1 MADLAKNG
9 RVWIP
14 GPEQGGTGWLA
25 QLQMM
30 LDAEQAKEQQK
41 YLNLRRVVLIVF
53 SVLTGILVA
62 GFILLST
69 ISLPQATPEG
79 LLIDANSSLDPA
91 AIMLLLIGLPAL
103 LMALLGAG
111 WLGVALSLK
120 RGDWMLPL
128 ALILG
133 AAGVVTIFAL
143 IEPFNAAMDETNG
156 WIRSELSI
164 DSDTRF
170 HEAGSLLNNPNASTW
185 VDGETRVLV
194 TQDDEEI
201 PVTVHRT
208 DNMITGLERID
219 VEQ

>member
-1 MADLAKNG
+1 MAELAKNG
-9 RVWIP
+9 RVWVQ
-14 GPEQGGTGWLA
+14 GPEQGGIGWLV
-25 QLQMM
+25 QLQMKIE
-30 LDAEQAKEQQK
+30 AEQAQEQQK

-53 SVLTGILVA
+53 GVLTGILVT
-62 GFILLST
+62 GFVLLST
-69 ISLPQATPEG
+69 ISLPQATSEG
-79 LLIDANSSLDPA
+79 LLVDADSSLDPA

-120 RGDWMLPL
+120 KGDWMLPL
-128 ALILG
+128 ALILS
-133 AAGVVTIFAL
+133 AAGVVTTFTL

-170 HEAGSLLNNPNASTW
+170 HEAGSILNNPNSSTW
-185 VDGETRVLV
+185 KDGETRVLV
-194 TQDDEEI
+194 TQDDKDI
-201 PVTVHRT
+201 PVTVHRA

-219 VEQ
+219 DE